1 MEIRTLKHPHRL
13 DLALA
18 SNGTKSIQIIGFDH
32 YRPNTQYFR
41 LILPAF
47 KGKRTLSIP
56 MGITPLR
63 MELRTNGKLLG
74 LKLAPNPVRLSK
86 QQQALHRLP
95 SGRSLKDYLDFVTHF
110 AEQSNYL
117 KAGVHTS
124 KKGDFAILYDDK
136 VRTVLTG
143 QELFTP
149 MRVNNITGD
158 VEASKDYFRHPEIG
172 VFVIIY
178 QFLHELGHYDLGT
191 ADEFEADRYGADL
204 FTSLGYP
211 AFSIINFMDSMIY
224 RYEKQYQTT
233 NQELYERRTALIRH
247 LKNS

>member
-1 MEIRTLKHPHRL
+1 MEIRTLKHPYRL
-13 DLALA
+13 DLSLT
-18 SNGTKSIQIIGFDH
+18 SNGTKPVQIMAIDH
-32 YRPNTQYFR
+32 YKPSTQYFK

-63 MELRTNGKLLG
+63 MELRTNGKLLKF
-74 LKLAPNPVRLSK
+74 KLAPNPIRLSK

-95 SGRSLKDYLDFVTHF
+95 SGRSLKDYLDFITEF
-110 AEQSNYL
+110 AEESNYL
-117 KAGVHTS
+117 QAGVHTS
-124 KKGDFAILYDDK
+124 QRGDFAILYDDK
-136 VRTVLTG
+136 VRTVLTNK
-143 QELFTP
+143 ELFTP

-158 VEASKDYFRHPEIG
+158 VEASKDYFQHPEIG

-204 FTSLGYP
+204 FVNLGYP
-211 AFSIINFMDSMIY
+211 AFSVIHLMDSMIY
-224 RYEKQYQTT
+224 RYEKQYQVT